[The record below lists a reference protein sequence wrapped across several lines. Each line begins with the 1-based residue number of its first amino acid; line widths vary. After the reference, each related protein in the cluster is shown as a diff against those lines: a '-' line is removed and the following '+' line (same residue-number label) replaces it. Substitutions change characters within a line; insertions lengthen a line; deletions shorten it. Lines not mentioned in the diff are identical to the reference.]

1 MSRSWS
7 IVILVAAAA
16 FASSC
21 ATIFNGGRQAV
32 PIDAPEGTKVYEEY
46 FDPIPIVDNSI
57 LIKRSKSE
65 CYLKLKKNDEELKVK
80 LESHFQPAWL
90 IVDVFSYG
98 WIVDLITQDW
108 NAFDGI
114 RVHFAGDTINGTVVK
129 AGYIEQYQ
137 QSLTNLNIVLVGGS
151 GYGFPFG
158 SSDEFIRSPNFGIV
172 GVGYEVTPRITALAT
187 YSGAETIDLLSHRS
201 SYRSAFSYTA
211 YQLESRFFFSGNYY
225 ATAGFGVTHINSK
238 DENPK
243 VDVNMPLG
251 SIGLGIAAG
260 IAYVELRH
268 TFGFTTLIFPNKE
281 LGRLGITAVNMGLN
295 LRF

>member
-1 MSRSWS
+1 MNRSWS
-7 IVILVAAAA
+7 IVILFAAAV

-32 PIDAPEGTKVYEEY
+32 PINAPEGTKVYEDY
-46 FDPIPIVDNSI
+46 LDPIPIIDNSI
-57 LIKRSKSE
+57 LIKRSKSD
-65 CYLKLKKNDEELKVK
+65 CYLKLKKNDEEVKVK

-108 NAFDGI
+108 NAFNGI
-114 RVHFAGDTINGTVVK
+114 RVHFAGDTVNGAEVK
-129 AGYIEQYQ
+129 AGYIEQYEDR
-137 QSLTNLNIVLVGGS
+137 LTNLHIVLVGGG

-158 SSDEFIRSPNFGIV
+158 SYDQFLLTPNFGIV
-172 GVGYEVTPRITALAT
+172 GAGYEITPRLTALAT
-187 YSGAETIDLLSHRS
+187 YSGAKTIDLLSHRS

-225 ATAGFGVTHINSK
+225 ATGGFGFTHINSK

-243 VDVNMPLG
+243 VDVDMALG
-251 SIGLGIAAG
+251 SIGIGIAAG